1 MQRWRAQ
8 GQRWGAQGQS
18 QERQRA
24 QGHSQETQEGTMA
37 ETHPRTF
44 ACAASP
50 APPRPLGSPRLP
62 ASQNP
67 ALTPEQVPWE
77 DMVPSARKASPE
89 DVLVVQEVS

>member
-1 MQRWRAQ
+1 
-8 GQRWGAQGQS
+8 
-18 QERQRA
+18 
-24 QGHSQETQEGTMA
+24 MA